1 MAAAQA
7 RHAAQSPAAG
17 TNAQRE
23 FRDVEP
29 RALLRRRWGGKQAFQ
44 GIQPFAHGVRSFAGR
59 KRLRTDAGRADR
71 CPLAYQRP
79 VRLKLVDGETW
90 RIAQLVGSAE
100 GSAREQAGA
109 GRAGAAGLPTD
120 RAGRTV

>member
-7 RHAAQSPAAG
+7 RHAAQSPTAG

-29 RALLRRRWGGKQAFQ
+29 RALLRRRWGGKQAFKS
-44 GIQPFAHGVRSFAGR
+44 IQPFEAHGVRSLVGR
-59 KRLRTDAGRADR
+59 KSLRTDAGRADR
-71 CPLAYQRP
+71 RPLAYQRP

-100 GSAREQAGA
+100 GVAREQAGA
-109 GRAGAAGLPTD
+109 GG
-120 RAGRTV
+120 